1 MLHCIG
7 ACSIVYKMTAVLE
20 SCFKDR
26 QVVASCC
33 HLIMLN
39 NIKLDHMYYSQW
51 NGYTTK
57 QSKVNVDYEKYVHNS
72 LLNFEQSK
80 FKNKLV
86 VFSFVY
92 DRLANCLI

>member
-1 MLHCIG
+1 
-7 ACSIVYKMTAVLE
+7 
-20 SCFKDR
+20 
-26 QVVASCC
+26 
-33 HLIMLN
+33 
-39 NIKLDHMYYSQW
+39 MYYSQW

-86 VFSFVY
+86 IFSFVY
-92 DRLANCLI
+92 DRLANCLV